1 MPRRHRNL
9 FVLAFLSL
17 TLLFAFHAS
26 SQPATTAQPAPKYRD
41 PKLTIG
47 ERVADLLGRM
57 TLEEKVAEI
66 CGGESA
72 DASLLDTTGTY
83 KPDQA
88 NLAFRGL
95 YDENA
100 TYTPR
105 QSAILRNAVQR
116 YLREQSRLS
125 IPWLFMSEAL
135 HGFMSNGST
144 RSESR

>member
-17 TLLFAFHAS
+17 ILLFAFHAS

-41 PKLTIG
+41 PKLTID
-47 ERVADLLGRM
+47 ERVADLLSRM

-66 CGGESA
+66 CGGDPA
-72 DASLLDTTGTY
+72 NASLIDTTGTY

-88 NLAFRGL
+88 NLAFHGL
-95 YDENA
+95 YDDDS

-105 QSAILRNAVQR
+105 QAAILRNAVQR
-116 YLREQSRLS
+116 YFR
-125 IPWLFMSEAL
+125 
-135 HGFMSNGST
+135 
-144 RSESR
+144 